1 MGRMIPFVAIAA
13 ANCINIPLVRQRELK
28 NGIAVYDREGNCYG
42 QSQVS
47 AGSGRGETRRGV
59 KGGGGVKGG
68 SLEWNRYLKRSVQE
82 LV

>member
-28 NGIAVYDREGNCYG
+28 NGVPVYDAQGNCYG

-47 AGSGRGETRRGV
+47 GQTGKRVCG
-59 KGGGGVKGG
+59 KMGGAM
-68 SLEWNRYLKRSVQE
+68 
-82 LV
+82 